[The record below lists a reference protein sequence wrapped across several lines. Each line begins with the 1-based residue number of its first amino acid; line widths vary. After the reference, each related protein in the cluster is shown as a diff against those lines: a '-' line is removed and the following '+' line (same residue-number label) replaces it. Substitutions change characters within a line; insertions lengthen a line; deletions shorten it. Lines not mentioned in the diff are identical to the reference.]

1 MKKASTI
8 LLWISLGIGLLYV
21 IVTVAGALIG
31 AATTPVGTPE
41 GPVFVI
47 GVLYQVARTVLPLA
61 GMIMFVL
68 IILFTMKSKSE
79 NIVAEI
85 IAIILFSGGGI
96 LLNTIMSSVM
106 NIIIAQMMGAAGLAS
121 YSYIN
126 MGANWVGFLGNISN
140 TLFIVGVSFAI
151 AYKKVELADLRR
163 ILKEEE
169 A

>member
-8 LLWISLGIGLLYV
+8 LLWVSLGIGLLYV
-21 IVTVAGALIG
+21 IATVTGALIG
-31 AATTPVGTPE
+31 GATTPVPTE
-41 GPVFVI
+41 NDSVYII
-47 GVLYQVARTVLPLA
+47 GILYHVARTVLPLT
-61 GMIMFVL
+61 GMLMFALV
-68 IILFTMKSKSE
+68 ILFTMKSKSE

-96 LLNTIMSSVM
+96 LLNTIMSIVM
-106 NIIIAQMMGAAGLAS
+106 NIIIARMMGAAELAS